1 MVLLLRRVSDW
12 TDRLARALLVPIG
25 IGFIFIVFLGVLA
38 RYVFQA
44 PIIPSVELARIGFV
58 WSAFLGAAICLKGE
72 RHTQFLFLLDKLV
85 GRPRRTVIVAID
97 LISVGFFLLLVP
109 KGLEMVR
116 AVQDTYFPALGWSQ
130 LWLYLPLP
138 LSGAFM
144 LVHATAFLARDVS
157 ALIRVT
163 AGAGAPM
170 ITPLLIAFVIL
181 AVLGV
186 PIAISM
192 GVAVALTMA
201 FFTPFPLL
209 GMVQRMVTGIDS
221 FVLISIPFFMLTGRL
236 MNAGGITNDLFRFA
250 RSLVGP
256 IRGGLAHANVIAN
269 MILAGMSGSAVADA
283 GGMGVVVIKA
293 MSEQGYRKELAA
305 AITVAA
311 STIGPIIPPSI
322 PMVIYGAMAEVS
334 VGRLFLGGFV
344 PGVLMGL
351 GLMVL
356 IYFFGLRENL
366 PKDRAYS
373 LREVWQAFQSAFL
386 SLLTPVILIGGILS
400 GIFTPTEASAVAAV
414 YAFMLCFVVYKTVT
428 VRDIPGIIVDT
439 FVTTAVV
446 TFIISATS
454 GFSYL
459 LIIGKIGTLLVD
471 STLALT
477 RNPWVV
483 LLIVNFALLILG
495 CLMEAGV
502 LLILLTPILVP
513 MMKSLGVDLV
523 HFGLVMVLNLMIG
536 VATPPVGMCLFVVSG
551 ATDIKLERL
560 MREVI
565 PWVMP
570 LIAVLFLITYFPS
583 LVLVVP
589 NWLMP
594 GK

>member
-1 MVLLLRRVSDW
+1 M
-12 TDRLARALLVPIG
+12 IG
-25 IGFIFIVFLGVLA
+25 
-38 RYVFQA
+38 
-44 PIIPSVELARIGFV
+44 
-58 WSAFLGAAICLKGE
+58 
-72 RHTQFLFLLDKLV
+72 
-85 GRPRRTVIVAID
+85 
-97 LISVGFFLLLVP
+97 
-109 KGLEMVR
+109 
-116 AVQDTYFPALGWSQ
+116 
-130 LWLYLPLP
+130 
-138 LSGAFM
+138 
-144 LVHATAFLARDVS
+144 
-157 ALIRVT
+157 
-163 AGAGAPM
+163 
-170 ITPLLIAFVIL
+170 PLLIFFVVL

-186 PIAISM
+186 PIAVGM
-192 GVAVALTMA
+192 GIAVLATMA

-221 FVLISIPFFMLTGRL
+221 FVLVSIPFFMLTGRL
-236 MNAGGITNDLFRFA
+236 MNAGGITNDLFAFA

-256 IRGGLAHANVIAN
+256 IRGGMAHANVIAN

-293 MSEQGYRKELAA
+293 MSDQGYRRDLAG

-344 PGVLMGL
+344 PGVMMGL

-356 IYFFGLRENL
+356 IWAVSRRENM
-366 PKDRAYS
+366 PKDRRYS
-373 LREVWQAFQSAFL
+373 LREVWEAFRSAFL

-400 GIFTPTEASAVAAV
+400 GIFTPTEASAVAAM
-414 YAFMLCFVVYKTVT
+414 YAFVLCFFIYKTVSL
-428 VRDIPGIIVDT
+428 RDIPAIIVDT

-459 LIIGKIGTLLVD
+459 LIIGRVGNLLVE

-477 RNPWVV
+477 RDPQVI
-483 LLIVNFALLILG
+483 LLLVNITLLILG
-495 CLMEAGV
+495 SLMEAGV

-513 MMKSLGVDLV
+513 MMKLLGVDLV
-523 HFGLVMVLNLMIG
+523 HFGVVMVLNLMIA
-536 VATPPVGMCLFVVSG
+536 VATPPVGMSLFVVSQ
-551 ATDIKLERL
+551 ANEIKLERL

-565 PWVMP
+565 PWILP
-570 LIAVLFLITYFPS
+570 LIFTLFIVTYFPS
-583 LVLVVP
+583 LILTVP
-589 NWLMP
+589 SWLMA

>member
-1 MVLLLRRVSDW
+1 MIGPLLL
-12 TDRLARALLVPIG
+12 TFA
-25 IGFIFIVFLGVLA
+25 VLA
-38 RYVFQA
+38 IF
-44 PIIPSVELARIGFV
+44 
-58 WSAFLGAAICLKGE
+58 
-72 RHTQFLFLLDKLV
+72 
-85 GRPRRTVIVAID
+85 
-97 LISVGFFLLLVP
+97 
-109 KGLEMVR
+109 
-116 AVQDTYFPALGWSQ
+116 
-130 LWLYLPLP
+130 
-138 LSGAFM
+138 
-144 LVHATAFLARDVS
+144 
-157 ALIRVT
+157 
-163 AGAGAPM
+163 
-170 ITPLLIAFVIL
+170 
-181 AVLGV
+181 GV
-186 PIAISM
+186 PIAVGM
-192 GVAVALTMA
+192 GVAVIVTMLL
-201 FFTPFPLL
+201 FTPFPVL

-283 GGMGVVVIKA
+283 GGLGVVIIKA
-293 MSEQGYRKELAA
+293 MSEHGYRKELAA

-344 PGVLMGL
+344 PGVLMGV

-356 IYFFGLRENL
+356 IYLVSFRESM
-366 PKDRAYS
+366 PKDKAYG
-373 LREVWQAFQSAFL
+373 LGGIGEAFRSAFL

-400 GIFTPTEASAVAAV
+400 GVFTPTEASAVAAV
-414 YAFMLCFVVYKTVT
+414 YAFIICFFVYKTVT
-428 VRDIPGIIVDT
+428 LRDVPAIIVDT

-459 LIIGKIGTLLVD
+459 LIVGKIGTLLVE

-477 RNPWVV
+477 RTPWII
-483 LLIVNFALLILG
+483 LLIVNIALLILG

-513 MMKSLGVDLV
+513 MMKALGVDLV

-551 ATDIKLERL
+551 ATGIKLERL

-565 PWVMP
+565 PWVIP
-570 LIAVLFLITYFPS
+570 LIVVLFLITYVPS

-594 GK
+594 VR

>member
-1 MVLLLRRVSDW
+1 M
-12 TDRLARALLVPIG
+12 IG
-25 IGFIFIVFLGVLA
+25 PLM
-38 RYVFQA
+38 
-44 PIIPSVELARIGFV
+44 
-58 WSAFLGAAICLKGE
+58 
-72 RHTQFLFLLDKLV
+72 LF
-85 GRPRRTVIVAID
+85 
-97 LISVGFFLLLVP
+97 
-109 KGLEMVR
+109 
-116 AVQDTYFPALGWSQ
+116 
-130 LWLYLPLP
+130 
-138 LSGAFM
+138 
-144 LVHATAFLARDVS
+144 
-157 ALIRVT
+157 
-163 AGAGAPM
+163 
-170 ITPLLIAFVIL
+170 FVIL
-181 AVLGV
+181 AMLGV
-186 PIAISM
+186 PNAVGMGIAVI
-192 GVAVALTMA
+192 LTMA
-201 FFTPFPLL
+201 FLTPFPVL

-236 MNAGGITNDLFRFA
+236 MNAGGITNDLFAFA

-256 IRGGLAHANVIAN
+256 IRGGMAHANVIAN

-293 MSEQGYRKELAA
+293 MNDQGYRKDLAG

-334 VGRLFLGGFV
+334 VGKLFLGGFV

-351 GLMVL
+351 GLMLL
-356 IYFFGLRENL
+356 ISLVSAREKM
-366 PKDRAYS
+366 PKDAFSSVRDIWKAFRA
-373 LREVWQAFQSAFL
+373 AFL

-414 YAFMLCFVVYKTVT
+414 YAFVLCFFIYKTVT
-428 VRDIPGIIVDT
+428 VKDIPTIIVDT

-459 LIIGKIGTLLVD
+459 LIIGKVGSLLVEH
-471 STLALT
+471 TLALT
-477 RNPWVV
+477 RNPLVI
-483 LLIVNFALLILG
+483 LLIVNIALLILG

-523 HFGLVMVLNLMIG
+523 HFGVVMVLNLMIG
-536 VATPPVGMCLFVVSG
+536 VATPPVGMCLFVVSE
-551 ATDIKLERL
+551 ANNIKLERL

-570 LIAVLFLITYFPS
+570 LIAVLFLITYFPA

-594 GK
+594 GR

>member
-1 MVLLLRRVSDW
+1 M
-12 TDRLARALLVPIG
+12 
-25 IGFIFIVFLGVLA
+25 
-38 RYVFQA
+38 
-44 PIIPSVELARIGFV
+44 IP
-58 WSAFLGAAICLKGE
+58 
-72 RHTQFLFLLDKLV
+72 
-85 GRPRRTVIVAID
+85 
-97 LISVGFFLLLVP
+97 
-109 KGLEMVR
+109 
-116 AVQDTYFPALGWSQ
+116 
-130 LWLYLPLP
+130 
-138 LSGAFM
+138 
-144 LVHATAFLARDVS
+144 
-157 ALIRVT
+157 
-163 AGAGAPM
+163 
-170 ITPLLIAFVIL
+170 PLLIFFVVL
-181 AVLGV
+181 AILGV
-186 PIAISM
+186 PIAVGM
-192 GVAVALTMA
+192 GIAVIVTMTL
-201 FFTPFPLL
+201 FTPFPLL

-236 MNAGGITNDLFRFA
+236 MNAGGITNDLFGFA

-256 IRGGLAHANVIAN
+256 IRGGMAHANVIAN

-293 MSEQGYRKELAA
+293 MSDQGYRRDLAG

-356 IYFFGLRENL
+356 IYMVSVRENM
-366 PKDRAYS
+366 PKDRRHN
-373 LREVWQAFQSAFL
+373 LWEMWEAFWSAFL
-386 SLLTPVILIGGILS
+386 SLLTPVILVGGILS

-414 YAFMLCFVVYKTVT
+414 YAFALCFFIYKTISLK
-428 VRDIPGIIVDT
+428 DIPSIIVDT

-459 LIIGKIGTLLVD
+459 LIIGRIGNLLVEHA
-471 STLALT
+471 LALT
-477 RNPWVV
+477 RDPRII
-483 LLIVNFALLILG
+483 LLIVNIVLLILG

-513 MMKSLGVDLV
+513 MMKMLGVDLV
-523 HFGLVMVLNLMIG
+523 HFGVVMVLNLMIG
-536 VATPPVGMCLFVVSG
+536 VATPPVGMCLFVVSE
-551 ATDIKLERL
+551 ANNIKLERL

-570 LIAVLFLITYFPS
+570 LIIVLFLITYWPG
-583 LVLVVP
+583 LVLTVP

>member
-1 MVLLLRRVSDW
+1 V
-12 TDRLARALLVPIG
+12 IG
-25 IGFIFIVFLGVLA
+25 
-38 RYVFQA
+38 
-44 PIIPSVELARIGFV
+44 
-58 WSAFLGAAICLKGE
+58 
-72 RHTQFLFLLDKLV
+72 
-85 GRPRRTVIVAID
+85 
-97 LISVGFFLLLVP
+97 
-109 KGLEMVR
+109 
-116 AVQDTYFPALGWSQ
+116 
-130 LWLYLPLP
+130 
-138 LSGAFM
+138 
-144 LVHATAFLARDVS
+144 
-157 ALIRVT
+157 
-163 AGAGAPM
+163 
-170 ITPLLIAFVIL
+170 PLLIFFVIL
-181 AVLGV
+181 ALLGV
-186 PIAISM
+186 PIAVGMGIAVIS
-192 GVAVALTMA
+192 TMA
-201 FFTPFPLL
+201 FFTPFPVL

-236 MNAGGITNDLFRFA
+236 MNAGGITNDLFGFA

-256 IRGGLAHANVIAN
+256 IRGGMAHANVIAN

-293 MSEQGYRKELAA
+293 MSDQGYRKDLAG

-351 GLMVL
+351 GLMIL
-356 IYFFGLRENL
+356 IYLVSGREKM
-366 PKDRAYS
+366 PKDRPYG
-373 LREVWQAFQSAFL
+373 LWEMWEAFRAAFL
-386 SLLTPVILIGGILS
+386 SLLTPLILIGGILS

-414 YAFMLCFVVYKTVT
+414 YAFVLCFFIYKTVT
-428 VRDIPGIIVDT
+428 LKDIPSIIVDT

-459 LIIGKIGTLLVD
+459 LIIGRVGNLLVEQ
-471 STLALT
+471 TLALT
-477 RNPWVV
+477 RNPQIV
-483 LLIVNFALLILG
+483 LLIVNIVLLILG

-513 MMKSLGVDLV
+513 MMKMLGVDLV
-523 HFGLVMVLNLMIG
+523 HFGVVMFLNLMIG
-536 VATPPVGMCLFVVSG
+536 VATPPVGMCLIVVSE
-551 ATDIKLERL
+551 ANNIKLERL

-570 LIAVLFLITYFPS
+570 LIVVLFLITYFPN
-583 LVLVVP
+583 LVLAVP

-594 GK
+594 GR

>member
-1 MVLLLRRVSDW
+1 V
-12 TDRLARALLVPIG
+12 
-25 IGFIFIVFLGVLA
+25 
-38 RYVFQA
+38 
-44 PIIPSVELARIGFV
+44 
-58 WSAFLGAAICLKGE
+58 
-72 RHTQFLFLLDKLV
+72 
-85 GRPRRTVIVAID
+85 
-97 LISVGFFLLLVP
+97 
-109 KGLEMVR
+109 
-116 AVQDTYFPALGWSQ
+116 
-130 LWLYLPLP
+130 
-138 LSGAFM
+138 
-144 LVHATAFLARDVS
+144 
-157 ALIRVT
+157 
-163 AGAGAPM
+163 
-170 ITPLLIAFVIL
+170 ITPLLICFVIL

-186 PIAISM
+186 PIAVGM
-192 GVAVALTMA
+192 GVAVFVTMV
-201 FFTPFPLL
+201 FFTPFPVL

-236 MNAGGITNDLFRFA
+236 MNAGGITNDLFGFA

-256 IRGGLAHANVIAN
+256 IRGGMAHANVIAN

-293 MSEQGYRKELAA
+293 MSDQGYRRDLAG

-344 PGVLMGL
+344 PGALMGL

-356 IYFFGLRENL
+356 IWLVSSRERM
-366 PKDRAYS
+366 PKDRRCS
-373 LREVWQAFQSAFL
+373 LWEMWEAFRAAFL

-414 YAFMLCFVVYKTVT
+414 YAFALCFLIYKTIT
-428 VRDIPGIIVDT
+428 LKDIPSIIIDT

-459 LIIGKIGTLLVD
+459 LIIGKIGNLLVEHA
-471 STLALT
+471 LAFT
-477 RNPWVV
+477 RDPRII
-483 LLIVNFALLILG
+483 LLIVNIVLLILG

-513 MMKSLGVDLV
+513 MMKMLGVDLV
-523 HFGLVMVLNLMIG
+523 HFGVVMVLNLMIG
-536 VATPPVGMCLFVVSG
+536 VATPPVGMCLFVVSE
-551 ATDIKLERL
+551 ANNIKLERL

-570 LIAVLFLITYFPS
+570 LIVVLFLITYMPS
-583 LVLVVP
+583 LVLTVP